1 LAKQIAWS
9 RSGFAAKHRTLKTG
23 GDHPRSSGVFQH
35 MGFQPVLLLEKG
47 PKRQS
52 DLSMLIAFGAG
63 REGAGVSQNVAPVL
77 NKFRHAVERMI

>member
-1 LAKQIAWS
+1 LLTLGKENCLVQI
-9 RSGFAAKHRTLKTG
+9 RVLAAKHCPLKAG
-23 GDHPRSSGVFQH
+23 GDHPGSSGVFQH

-63 REGAGVSQNVAPVL
+63 RE
-77 NKFRHAVERMI
+77 

>member
-1 LAKQIAWS
+1 VSIIAHTPGGENCLIQI
-9 RSGFAAKHRTLKTG
+9 RVLAAKHRPLKAG

-52 DLSMLIAFGAG
+52 DLSMLITYRAG
-63 REGAGVSQNVAPVL
+63 RE
-77 NKFRHAVERMI
+77 